1 MMGAALF
8 LAGSNVVLAAQPD
21 EHFIKTAIGINLG
34 EIQMGQLAQKN
45 GSTAGVREFG
55 AMLVRDHT
63 ASNQDA
69 VALAKKHNFTA
80 PNAPSDEDQK
90 MYQDLTAK
98 KGAEFNKTFVQDMV
112 DGHQKAVK
120 LFTDESGSA
129 SGDVKSFADKT
140 IPKLKQHLA
149 TAQNLL
155 RNPDVTAMNQNQVA
169 ATNNP
174 DNPSNMQLVEPRKIS
189 VKDLKSANVYDT
201 TNRNIGSVSDLIL
214 TKNGKI
220 DAVVLDVGGFLGL
233 GTKAV
238 ALAFDDLQY
247 RRDDRNN
254 FYVYSKFSKEQLEKA
269 PAYDKNAYEA
279 QRDAMRLHSSAS
291 Q

>member
-1 MMGAALF
+1 LF
-8 LAGSNVVLAAQPD
+8 LAGSNVILAAQSD
-21 EHFIKTAIGINLG
+21 EDFIKTAIGINLG

-69 VALAKKHNFTA
+69 VALAKKHNVTA

-90 MYQDLTAK
+90 MYQDLTGK
-98 KGAEFNKTFVQDMV
+98 REAEFNKTFAQDMV

-120 LFTDESGSA
+120 LFTDESSSA
-129 SGDVKSFADKT
+129 SGDIKSFADKT

-149 TAQNLL
+149 TAQKLL
-155 RNPDVTAMNQNQVA
+155 KNPDVTATNENQVA

-174 DNPSNMQLVEPRKIS
+174 DNPSNMQLVEPSKIS
-189 VKDLKSANVYDT
+189 VEDLKSASVYDT

-214 TKNGKI
+214 TKDGKI

-233 GTKAV
+233 NTKAV
-238 ALAFDDLQY
+238 ALAFENLQY
-247 RRDDRNN
+247 RRDNRKN
-254 FYVYSKFSKEQLEKA
+254 FYVYSKFTKEQLEKA
-269 PAYDKNAYEA
+269 PTYDKNAYEA
-279 QRDAMRLHSSAS
+279 QRDSMRLHSTAS